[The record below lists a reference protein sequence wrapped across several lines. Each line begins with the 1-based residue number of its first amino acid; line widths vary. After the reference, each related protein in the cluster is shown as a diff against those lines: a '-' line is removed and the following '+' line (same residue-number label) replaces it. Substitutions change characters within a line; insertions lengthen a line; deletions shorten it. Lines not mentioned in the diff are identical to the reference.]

1 MSAPGARLD
10 LAALSRAAIG
20 RPVATAMTFLALGL
34 LGALTWWQLPVQ
46 LLPSFQSPQLWV
58 FVFMPG
64 ASPDTI
70 ERDVLRR
77 LEGEISTVSGIEELT
92 SRTSTGQAIVTVS
105 LRRGESLDLA
115 TLRIQQRLAA
125 IKASLSDQV
134 EMGVQ
139 RFDTDSFANYVM
151 SLSLRGDADLET
163 LRRLAEE
170 QVVPALQA
178 VPGIVQVAT
187 QGGSSLQVAV
197 VVDPERVRANDAS
210 VLAVRQALLAASN
223 PVQSVGDVEE
233 GGRRLPVVV
242 DGRATRIDDVAR
254 APVVGTTRVQDVA
267 EVQLGI
273 ASSVEKVRIDGHNAV
288 QVEVRKDP
296 GANMLR
302 VAGRLRDAIDEWNA
316 AQPAASVQLAVDFDA
331 SEPIRENLETLRRRA
346 GTGAILALL
355 VLMVFLRDLRSVA
368 VVGLAIPATLLIAM
382 VLFGAFHVTLNVLS
396 LLGLAV
402 SVGLLLDNAI
412 VVLESIAARREKGDT
427 PQEAARHGVSLVH
440 RAIVAGTA
448 TTLVVFVP
456 LFVVDS
462 PMAPLFRELA
472 LSVTLPL
479 MASLVVAIGLVPVVA
494 SRLKGR
500 GEAFAGVRWPVPF
513 GAKRPALAR
522 TIYSV
527 MLRAALRSPAVT
539 CVGMLLLVLVSLVFL
554 LPLVAAF
561 SDPPRP
567 PQESIEVVVELPA
580 GAGIDAAEAVAQQV
594 ESLARSMPQ
603 VKEIRSHV
611 AEEKVR
617 VTTTFLEEKKRTG
630 PVHVPSERRKLRD
643 DVRRMKTPPGLGGE
657 LDIQVDPPPDA
668 DAGGAVA
675 ALSGGSQETLR
686 IKGPP
691 GQELLDLAAQVKDA
705 LASQPGIA
713 DVRADLGTPRPTV
726 EIVPDRQ
733 QLAVLGMSPATLVGV
748 LWTTRREGEQMPH
761 PVRLFGEDVP
771 LALHVEGGAER
782 TLEDIRRFP
791 LGVRAGQRV
800 PLASV
805 ATVRTGSE
813 PPLARRH
820 ERQRTVTITHGFSAD
835 ARRSGESIEGL
846 RKGVDRLVAAIPL
859 PSGTAIEVEHADE
872 EGLDM
877 LKQMLLLGF
886 ALVFVVLS
894 MTFES
899 ATLPFLVVLAV
910 PLAAVGTLGSLVITG
925 TGLNEMV
932 VLALVVLLG
941 LVVNQGILYIDRVEE
956 LLANGCRRA
965 EAIHRAAHDRLRPIL
980 MTTTATAV
988 GLLPLAVS
996 DDEGELWPPFA
1007 IALLGGLLTAT
1018 LISLVFLPAAALIF
1032 GRLRDILR
1040 RLGPALVATASL
1052 ACAAVLITAY
1062 VPLQLVASLPMRILL
1077 VVPAWLLAILAARG
1091 IQALVRGE
1099 RPPDV
1104 VGTGPVE
1111 VRVRNATKIY
1121 GGDPR
1126 PLRELRRIDRWDAIA
1141 LRHGLVAK
1149 DAAPRS
1155 ELFRQLTWQ
1164 VGALGLVG
1172 YLVFHAKSTWGLAL
1186 LAIPLLL
1193 TLGALLRTGRALA
1206 GRPAAGPLRGWAGRV
1221 VPLLISGMTWAA
1233 LWWRRRPDEPWD
1245 VVVLVLVAIV
1255 LAAWSIFHLVR
1266 EGGARAL
1273 LAGRLAP
1280 PAKTALDG
1288 VSLAFGPG
1296 LHGLLGPNGAGKSTL
1311 MRLAVNLFDPSR
1323 GAIDVNGYEVKEHA
1337 ASIQPRVGFLPQFFG
1352 VPPRLTAR
1360 QYLQHQGLLLGL
1372 VDSDERTRRIE
1383 QVLHEV
1389 GLADRGNE
1397 AMGGFS
1403 GGMRQRVG
1411 IARTLLNAPRIVVVD
1426 EPTVG
1431 LDPRERIRFRNLLA
1445 DLARTRVVL
1454 LSTHVVEDIGSACE
1468 DVVVLDQ
1475 GRVLFR
1481 GSPAELAAR
1490 ARGRAWT
1497 VTIPSDALPALQ
1509 RTHRIVSTTARGE
1522 AVEARGVGEP
1532 PEGAALAEPS
1542 LEDAY
1547 LLLLGR
1553 QARDIPHVA

>member
-1 MSAPGARLD
+1 MSEPRMRLD

-20 RPVATAMTFLALGL
+20 RPVAACMTFLALAL
-34 LGALTWWQLPVQ
+34 LGVLTWRQLPVQ

-58 FVFMPG
+58 FVLMPG

-77 LEGEISTVSGIEELT
+77 LEGEISTVPGIEELT
-92 SRTSTGQAIVTVS
+92 SRASTGQAIVTVS
-105 LRRGESLDLA
+105 LRRGQSLDLA

-134 EMGVQ
+134 QMGVQ
-139 RFDTDSFANYVM
+139 RFDTDSFANFVM

-163 LRRLAEE
+163 LRHMAEE

-178 VPGIVQVAT
+178 VPGVVQVAT

-197 VVDPERVRANDAS
+197 VVDPERARAADTS
-210 VLAVRQALLAASN
+210 VLAVRQALLSASR
-223 PVQSVGDVEE
+223 PVQAVGDVEE

-242 DGRATRIDDVAR
+242 DGRATRLDDIAR
-254 APVVGTTRVQDVA
+254 APVAGLTRVQDVA

-273 ASSVEKVRIDGHNAV
+273 ASTVEKVRIDGHNAV

-296 GANMLR
+296 GANMLS
-302 VAGRLRDAIDEWNA
+302 VARRLRSAIDEWNA
-316 AQPAASVQLAVDFDA
+316 AQPGDGVRLAVDFDA
-331 SEPIRENLETLRRRA
+331 SEPIRENLDTLRRRA

-412 VVLESIAARREKGDT
+412 VVLESIAARREKGDS
-427 PQEAARHGVSLVH
+427 PQEAARRGVSLVH

-456 LFVVDS
+456 LFVVDA

-494 SRLKGR
+494 SRLKTR
-500 GEAFAGVRWPVPF
+500 GEARGGVRWPVPF
-513 GAKRPALAR
+513 GAPRPPLAR

-539 CVGMLLLVLVSLVFL
+539 CVGMLLLVLIALVFL
-554 LPLVAAF
+554 VPLVAVF
-561 SDPPRP
+561 TEPPRP
-567 PQESIEVVVELPA
+567 PQESIEVVVKLPA

-594 ESLARSMPQ
+594 ESLARAMPQ
-603 VKEIRSHV
+603 VEEVRTHV
-611 AEEKVR
+611 DEEQVR
-617 VTTTFLEEKKRTG
+617 VTTSFLEEKKRTG
-630 PVHVPSERRKLRD
+630 PVHVAAERVKLEAH
-643 DVRRMKTPPGLGGE
+643 VRQMKAPPDLGGE
-657 LDIQVDPPPDA
+657 LDIQVDPAPDQ
-668 DAGGAVA
+668 DEAGPVA
-675 ALSGGSQETLR
+675 SLAGGSQETLR
-686 IKGPP
+686 VKGPA

-705 LASQPGIA
+705 IAAQPGIDA
-713 DVRADLGTPRPTV
+713 VRSDVGTPRPTL

-733 QLAVLGMSPATLVGV
+733 QLAVLGLSPATLVGL
-748 LWTTRREGEQMPH
+748 LWTTRREGERLPY

-771 LALHVEGGAER
+771 LALHVAGGAER
-782 TLEDIRRFP
+782 TIDDVRRFP
-791 LGVRAGQRV
+791 LGVRAGQRI
-800 PLASV
+800 PLSSV
-805 ATVRTGSE
+805 ASVRTGSE

-820 ERQRTVTITHGFSAD
+820 ERQRTVTITHGFKPEV
-835 ARRSGESIEGL
+835 RRSGESVENL
-846 RKGVDRLVAAIPL
+846 RRAVDRIVAAIPL
-859 PSGTAIEVEHADE
+859 PAGTAIEVEHADDA
-872 EGLDM
+872 GLDT

-910 PLAAVGTLGSLVITG
+910 PLAAVGTLASLVITG

-956 LLANGCRRA
+956 LLGRGYRRA
-965 EAIHRAAHDRLRPIL
+965 EAVHRAAHDRLRPIL

-996 DDEGELWPPFA
+996 DDEGQLWPPFA
-1007 IALLGGLLTAT
+1007 IALLGGLLTST
-1018 LISLVFLPAAALIF
+1018 LISLVFLPAAALLF
-1032 GRLRDILR
+1032 GRLRDTLR
-1040 RLGPALVATASL
+1040 TLGPALVSLATL
-1052 ACAAVLITAY
+1052 ACAALLLCVY
-1062 VPLQLVASLPMRILL
+1062 FPLQLVASLPLRILL
-1077 VVPAWLLAILAARG
+1077 AVPAWLLSVLATRV

-1111 VRVRNATKIY
+1111 VSVRNATKIY

-1141 LRHGLVAK
+1141 RRHGLAPR
-1149 DAAPRS
+1149 DAAPRP
-1155 ELFRQLTWQ
+1155 ELLRQLTWQ
-1164 VGALGLVG
+1164 AGALGLLA
-1172 YLVFHAKSTWGLAL
+1172 YLLLHAHSTWGLAL
-1186 LAIPLLL
+1186 LSIPLLF
-1193 TLGALLRTGRALA
+1193 TLGALVRTTCSLV
-1206 GRPAAGPLRGWAGRV
+1206 GRPQAWPPRGWAGRLT
-1221 VPLLISGMTWAA
+1221 PLLVGGLTWCA
-1233 LWWRRRPDEPWD
+1233 LFWRHRQDEPWD
-1245 VVVLVLVAIV
+1245 VVVLVLAGIV
-1255 LAAWSIFHLVR
+1255 LAAWAILHLVR
-1266 EGGARAL
+1266 AGGLRAI

-1288 VSLAFGPG
+1288 VSLEFGAG

-1311 MRLAVNLFDPSR
+1311 IRLAVNLFEPSR
-1323 GAIDVNGYEVKEHA
+1323 GTVEVNGFEVKAHA
-1337 ASIQPRVGFLPQFFG
+1337 GSIQPRVGFLPQFFG

-1372 VDSDERTRRIE
+1372 VDHVERARRIE
-1383 QVLHEV
+1383 EVLHEV
-1389 GLADRGNE
+1389 GLADRGDE
-1397 AMGGFS
+1397 PMGGFS

-1468 DVVVLDQ
+1468 DVVVLDE

-1481 GSPAELAAR
+1481 GRPAELADR

-1497 VTIPSDALPALQ
+1497 MTVPADGLAAFQ
-1509 RTHRIVSTTARGE
+1509 RQHRIVSTTSRGD
-1522 AVEARGVGEP
+1522 AGEARGIGEP
-1532 PEGAALAEPS
+1532 PEGASPVEPS

-1553 QARDIPHVA
+1553 HARDPHVA